1 MEQFDVA
8 IIGAGPTGLACGIE
22 VKRRGLTPVLFDKGC
37 IVNSIYH
44 YPINLVFFTTPELLE
59 IGDIP
64 MTSLNEK
71 PGRTE
76 ALKYYRRVAEHYEL
90 NVHQYERVLGFE
102 GADGRFTIRTETS
115 CGELRCY
122 AAKKIILASGYYDIP
137 NRLNVPGEDLDKVI
151 HYYRE
156 AHPYNNQDVL
166 IVGAKNSASIAALE
180 LHWTGARVTMVH
192 RGAGISKN
200 VKYWI
205 KPNIENRIKSGEV
218 KAYFHSMVK
227 EIRLHDV
234 VLETPEGEVT
244 VKNDFVFAMTG
255 YRPDFEFM
263 AEHGIHLDAATS
275 KPITNPETLESERE
289 GVYLA
294 GVIVAGT
301 HTNEIFIENGRFHGK
316 VIAEAIAKS
325 LRTEGKDSQALPTA
339 VFQARLE

>member
-8 IIGAGPTGLACGIE
+8 IVGAGPTGLACGIE
-22 VKRRGLTPVLFDKGC
+22 VQKRGFSPVLLDKGC
-37 IVNSIYH
+37 VVNSIYN
-44 YPINLVFFTTPELLE
+44 YPTNLVFFTTPELLE

-76 ALKYYRRVAEHYEL
+76 ALKYYRRVADHYKL
-90 NVHQYERVLGFE
+90 NIHQYERVLDFSGS
-102 GADGRFTIRTETS
+102 DGSFVVRTETS
-115 CGELRCY
+115 TGEQFCY
-122 AAKKIILASGYYDIP
+122 GAKKIILATGYYDIP
-137 NRLNVPGEDLDKVI
+137 NRLNVPGEDLEKVI

-156 AHPYNNQDVL
+156 AHPYYDQDVL
-166 IVGAKNSASIAALE
+166 IVGAKNSACIGALE
-180 LHWTGARVTMVH
+180 LFWTGARVTLVH
-192 RGAGISKN
+192 RGSGISKN

-205 KPNIENRIKSGEV
+205 KPNIENRIKNGEV
-218 KAYFHSMVK
+218 KAYFHSTVK
-227 EIRLHDV
+227 EILPHDV
-234 VLETPEGEVT
+234 VLQTPEGELT
-244 VKNDFVFAMTG
+244 IKNDFVFAMTG

-275 KPITNPETLESERE
+275 KPITNPETLESERR

-316 VIAEAIAKS
+316 VIAEAIEKS
-325 LRTEGKDSQALPTA
+325 LRAA
-339 VFQARLE
+339 AA

>member
-8 IIGAGPTGLACGIE
+8 IVGAGPTGLACGIE
-22 VKRRGLTPVLFDKGC
+22 LQKRGLRPVLFDKGC
-37 IVNSIYH
+37 VVNSIYQ

-76 ALKYYRRVAEHYEL
+76 ALKYYRRVADHYQL
-90 NVHQYERVLGFE
+90 DVHQYEKVLGF
-102 GADGRFTIRTETS
+102 DGSDNNFSIRTQTS
-115 CGELRCY
+115 LGDRHCY
-122 AAKKIILASGYYDIP
+122 SARKIILASGYYDIP
-137 NRLNVPGEDLDKVI
+137 NKLDIPGEHLDKVI

-156 AHPYNNQDVL
+156 AHPYYNQDVV
-166 IVGAKNSASIAALE
+166 IIGAKNSACISALE
-180 LHWTGARVTMVH
+180 LFWTGARVTMVI
-192 RGAGISKN
+192 RGDRISHN

-205 KPNIENRIKSGEV
+205 KPNIENRIKSGEIQ
-218 KAYFHSMVK
+218 AFFHSTVR
-227 EIRLHDV
+227 EIRPHDV
-234 VLETPEGEVT
+234 VLDTPEGEVLL
-244 VKNDFVFAMTG
+244 KNDFVFAMTG

-263 AEHGIHLDAATS
+263 AEHGIHLDPATS
-275 KPITNPETLESERE
+275 KPITNPATLESERA

-316 VIAEAIAKS
+316 VIAEAIEKNLAFSKAS
-325 LRTEGKDSQALPTA
+325 
-339 VFQARLE
+339 